1 MVQSRTLLLLSLA
14 VGSAAAQWCEDDETA
29 SKCCSSDNS
38 TSDCESQYDC
48 TCPGGL
54 DIAYVGATI
63 GALVFLICLCS
74 WTCCSSAFRPVYTK
88 VRALDDDEATD
99 EATDEA
105 DDEADDEDAFSR
117 TPSLSF

>member
-1 MVQSRTLLLLSLA
+1 MVQSRTLVLLSLA
-14 VGSAAAQWCEDDETA
+14 AGSAAAQWCEDDETA

-54 DIAYVGATI
+54 DMAYVGATI

-88 VRALDDDEATD
+88 VRATDDEAAD
-99 EATDEA
+99 EAADEA
-105 DDEADDEDAFSR
+105 DDEADDEDGFSR